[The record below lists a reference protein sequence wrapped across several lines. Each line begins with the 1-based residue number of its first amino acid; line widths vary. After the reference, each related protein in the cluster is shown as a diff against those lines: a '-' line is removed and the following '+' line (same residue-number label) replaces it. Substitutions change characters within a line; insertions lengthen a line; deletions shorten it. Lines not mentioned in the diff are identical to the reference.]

1 MGEMLMEAVLLWS
14 LQKGCLVVQVD
25 LESLVA
31 EVLLQ
36 GQVVA
41 LIVELMDIGLETVK
55 LGTGKT
61 SVTAVETE
69 VI

>member
-1 MGEMLMEAVLLWS
+1 MLMEAALLWS
-14 LQKGCLVVQVD
+14 SQKGCLVVQVD

-36 GQVVA
+36 VQVVA
-41 LIVELMDIGLETVK
+41 SIVELMDIGLEIVR
-55 LGTGKT
+55 LGTGRT
-61 SVTAVETE
+61 SVTDVETE